1 MERRRDRDLNATR
14 LGAARIDPAVALDL
28 GGRATN
34 SPSLRRSFWRLSRTL
49 FGQPNR
55 LCRSRRACRRKA
67 SLAVGKGCQKDKSES
82 FGERVWWLVGELT
95 HVFQNRELRHE
106 PIGLSADVK
115 RDDPAVFLYPL
126 GCWGMSPCDSVRPF
140 PRRKAIRSAFGK
152 VGPPAP
158 KGRRQWLPR
167 DDLVDER
174 ENEKSMTRSCRAQRR
189 SIIIK

>member
-1 MERRRDRDLNATR
+1 MERRRDRDLNAAR

-34 SPSLRRSFWRLSRTL
+34 SPSLPRSFWRLSRTL

-67 SLAVGKGCQKDKSES
+67 SLAVGKGCRKDKSES

-95 HVFQNRELRHE
+95 HVFQDRELRHE

-115 RDDPAVFLYPL
+115 RDDPAVFLYPR
-126 GCWGMSPCDSVRPF
+126 GCWGCRHAILFAPFRGGKRSDRRLVRWDL
-140 PRRKAIRSAFGK
+140 PRRKIGANGYLGTIWSTNAK
-152 VGPPAP
+152 M
-158 KGRRQWLPR
+158 KNL
-167 DDLVDER
+167 
-174 ENEKSMTRSCRAQRR
+174 
-189 SIIIK
+189 